1 MTKCERAEK
10 TLNPFLLATDRGC
23 YDLSVDGVDDVDSE
37 LGADSDD
44 FDDPLRESLIYQPEP
59 LKTIPVG

>member
-1 MTKCERAEK
+1 MNGLRK
-10 TLNPFLLATDRGC
+10 TLSPFLLAADQWC

-37 LGADSDD
+37 LDVDSDG

-59 LKTIPVG
+59 LKTMPVG

>member
-1 MTKCERAEK
+1 MNGLRK
-10 TLNPFLLATDRGC
+10 TLSPFLLAADQWR

-37 LGADSDD
+37 LDVDSDG

-59 LKTIPVG
+59 LKTMPVG